1 VSSVL
6 IVESKN
12 DQVFVEALVKHLNLA
27 NIELDAPLCQIDEY
41 ECLNG
46 LSRKRLIAA
55 LDSLKYDLITDDIQ
69 AIGIIL
75 DSDGRQAERL
85 ELINNAVREVFATS
99 EQFLDAGE
107 LITVS
112 VRADDDDINLQLAC
126 FLTNVDGQGELE
138 TVLRAIKNQP
148 AVYADCL
155 DEWRRCLEEH
165 GKTIS
170 DKELDKFWVNNYIRF
185 DTCSKK
191 EKKQAYRKC
200 SMQNFDY
207 IMQHKKN
214 IWNFDSPVLDEFKSF
229 LRLFNASSL

>member
-1 VSSVL
+1 MSSVL

-12 DQVFVEALVKHLNLA
+12 DQLFVQALVEHLNLE
-27 NIELDAPLCQIDEY
+27 NIELDEPLCLIDEY

-55 LDSLKYDLITDDIQ
+55 LDSLKCDLTTHDIQ

-75 DSDGRQAERL
+75 DSDGRTKERL
-85 ELINNAVREVFATS
+85 QLINNAVKEVFATR
-99 EQFLDAGE
+99 EQFLRAGE

-112 VRADDDDINLQLAC
+112 VRVDDDDINVRLAC

-138 TVLRAIKNQP
+138 TVLRAIKNKSSP
-148 AVYADCL
+148 YADCL
-155 DEWRRCLEEH
+155 DEWKRCLEQN

-170 DKELDKFWVNNYIRF
+170 DKEFDKFWVNNYIRF

-191 EKKQAYRKC
+191 EKKQAHRKC
-200 SMQNFDY
+200 SMQNFEY
-207 IMQHKKN
+207 VMQRKN
-214 IWNFDSPVLDEFKSF
+214 IWDFEHSVLDELKIF
-229 LRLFNASSL
+229 LSLFNASST

>member
-1 VSSVL
+1 MSNVL

-12 DQVFVEALVKHLNLA
+12 DQVFVQALVEHLNLE

-55 LDSLKYDLITDDIQ
+55 LDSLKCDLINNDIE

-85 ELINNAVREVFATS
+85 ELINNVVRELFATS
-99 EQFLDAGE
+99 EQFSCAGE

-112 VRADDDDINLQLAC
+112 VRVDDDDINLRLAC

-138 TVLRAIKNQP
+138 TVLRTIKNQP
-148 AVYADCL
+148 SPYADCL
-155 DEWRRCLEEH
+155 DEWKRCLEQN
-165 GKTIS
+165 GKIIS

-200 SMQNFDY
+200 SMQNFEY
-207 IMQHKKN
+207 IMQRKKN
-214 IWNFDSPVLDEFKSF
+214 IWNFDHSVLNNFKIF
-229 LRLFNASSL
+229 LSIFNG

>member
-1 VSSVL
+1 MSSVL

-12 DQVFVEALVKHLNLA
+12 DQVFVQALVEHLNLA

-46 LSRKRLIAA
+46 LSRKRLTAA
-55 LDSLKYDLITDDIQ
+55 LDSLKCDLITDDIQ
-69 AIGIIL
+69 AIGVIL
-75 DSDGRQAERL
+75 DSDGRYGERL
-85 ELINNAVREVFATS
+85 ELINDVVRDVFATS
-99 EQFLDAGE
+99 EQFSNTGE
-107 LITVS
+107 LITISVS
-112 VRADDDDINLQLAC
+112 VDEDDINVQLAC

-148 AVYADCL
+148 SIYADCL
-155 DEWRRCLEEH
+155 NEWRRCLEQN

-170 DKELDKFWVNNYIRF
+170 DKEFDKFWVNNYIRF

-207 IMQHKKN
+207 IMQRKKN
-214 IWNFDSPVLDEFKSF
+214 MWNFEAPVLNEFKSF
-229 LRLFNASSL
+229 LKLFNASTA